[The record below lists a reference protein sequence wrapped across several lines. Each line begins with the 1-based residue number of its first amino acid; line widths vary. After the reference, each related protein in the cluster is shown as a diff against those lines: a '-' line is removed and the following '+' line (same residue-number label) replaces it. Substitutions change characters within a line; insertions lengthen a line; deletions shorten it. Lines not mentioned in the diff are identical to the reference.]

1 MKYQIKIYQI
11 KKDENLQR
19 KFLFTKLSWLE
30 NGIKDVDINNYN
42 MVYKNEF
49 NDAIHNDIDS
59 VLETIYNIFNVS
71 RPEDFKGHS
80 LSISDIIE
88 VDGDKY
94 FVNDYGFVKL

>member
-1 MKYQIKIYQI
+1 
-11 KKDENLQR
+11 
-19 KFLFTKLSWLE
+19 
-30 NGIKDVDINNYN
+30 
-42 MVYKNEF
+42 MVYENEL
-49 NDAIHNDIDS
+49 NDAIHGDIDNI
-59 VLETIYNIFNVS
+59 LETIYNIFNVS

>member
-1 MKYQIKIYQI
+1 MMQ
-11 KKDENLQR
+11 
-19 KFLFTKLSWLE
+19 F
-30 NGIKDVDINNYN
+30 
-42 MVYKNEF
+42 
-49 NDAIHNDIDS
+49 IDS